1 VKNALG
7 TRRPTHSPSLRV
19 AVLRFLVIILFFFVI
34 VFFLI
39 FFVVRFSSKKRAA
52 ANPVLRRFEVATF

>member
-1 VKNALG
+1 
-7 TRRPTHSPSLRV
+7 
-19 AVLRFLVIILFFFVI
+19 VI

-39 FFVVRFSSKKRAA
+39 FFVVRFSPKKRAA